1 LGSNGAATGIDAGG
15 GVTLRVRIGGGAVV
29 RALISGAG
37 VPSGEGTGICVLG
50 RGGGSAARWPVTR
63 GGGALVRD
71 AGSGGIFN
79 DADEP
84 DDGGIFNDAD
94 EFDGGS
100 GGIFIDADEPLDA
113 GTGGGIFIDPDEF
126 DDRGSGGI
134 VVPRDGGAVIDRIGD
149 AGGTFVCVPDAERVR
164 GSGATSP
171 CATGRGAVIRAGAE
185 ATFGA
190 LNMRSSPGS
199 LDSGLWLETISMS
212 SLTAVDSVLAMFTA
226 PANVVAQDCER
237 IPIAQAKSGDATD
250 ELRERVA

>member
-15 GVTLRVRIGGGAVV
+15 GVTVRVRTGGGGAVV

-37 VPSGEGTGICVLG
+37 VPSGPGTGICALG

-63 GGGALVRD
+63 GGGALVRV
-71 AGSGGIFN
+71 GSGGIFI

-84 DDGGIFNDAD
+84 DDA
-94 EFDGGS
+94 GS
-100 GGIFIDADEPLDA
+100 GGIFIDADEPLDV
-113 GTGGGIFIDPDEF
+113 GTGGGIFIDADELE
-126 DDRGSGGI
+126 DLGSGGI
-134 VVPRDGGAVIDRIGD
+134 VVPRDGGAVIDRIGG

-171 CATGRGAVIRAGAE
+171 CATGRGAVMRAGA
-185 ATFGA
+185 ATTFGA

-199 LDSGLWLETISMS
+199 LESGLWLETISMS
-212 SLTAVDSVLAMFTA
+212 SLTAVDSVFAMCTT
-226 PANVVAQDCER
+226 PADVVAQDCER
-237 IPIAQAKSGDATD
+237 VPIAQAKSGDATD